1 MKKIIGLNVF
11 LAMFLTA
18 KTQSAAENLI
28 EGGKALI
35 QLITTLRKEKG
46 YHLQLTGKN
55 TGFDSCAGKKL
66 ADLCFKNSSGKDL
79 GVTLH
84 LRTDTGY
91 EPRPFS
97 VKMLPGKQE
106 CLYELKSG
114 IYKYRVE
121 TGTKEKILLSE
132 GEFKL
137 NPCDNLKKELK
148 D

>member
-1 MKKIIGLNVF
+1 
-11 LAMFLTA
+11 MFITA
-18 KTQSAAENLI
+18 KTQSATENLI

-35 QLITTLRKEKG
+35 QLITTLKKEKG
-46 YHLQLTGKN
+46 ASFALTSKN
-55 TGFDSCAGKKL
+55 SRVDSCATKQL
-66 ADLCFKNSSGKDL
+66 ADLCFKNSSSKDL
-79 GVTLH
+79 GVMLYR
-84 LRTDTGY
+84 RTDTGY
-91 EPRPFS
+91 EPQPFT

-106 CLYELKSG
+106 CLLELKSG

-121 TGTKEKILLSE
+121 ADKGIRDKMLLSE